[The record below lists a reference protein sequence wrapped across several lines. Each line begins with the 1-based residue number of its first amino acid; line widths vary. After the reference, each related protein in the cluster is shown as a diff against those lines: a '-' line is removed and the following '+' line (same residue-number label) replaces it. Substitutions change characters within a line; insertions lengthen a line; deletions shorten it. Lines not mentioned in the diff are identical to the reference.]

1 MFLTYNLVYFVV
13 PHLLIKGRYLSS
25 FVAVIALF
33 IATGVLNA
41 FVSPYVEGVRNFILH
56 PFFQQSL
63 PKRFASRD
71 FSYSLL
77 AGLRGGIT
85 IGGLAAAIKLMK
97 YWYVKEQSNLQLQKE
112 KAQIQLQLLK
122 AQVHPHFL
130 FNTLNNIYSFTQT
143 SSPVAA
149 KMVAGLSDMLRY
161 MLYEGDKPLV
171 PLAKELNMLRDY
183 IMLEQVRY
191 GARLDVHMDIPNNTD
206 DLYITPLILLPL
218 VENCFKHGA
227 SNMVEQSWINMTISI
242 EDDWMNMKLVNGK
255 ARDYNIRKVGT
266 GIGLQNVQKRLELIY
281 PQQHFIK
288 VTDEDDVFIV
298 DLKIGLQR
306 ITANRQI
313 IMPVELMPANA

>member
-1 MFLTYNLVYFVV
+1 
-13 PHLLIKGRYLSS
+13 
-25 FVAVIALF
+25 
-33 IATGVLNA
+33 
-41 FVSPYVEGVRNFILH
+41 
-56 PFFQQSL
+56 
-63 PKRFASRD
+63 
-71 FSYSLL
+71 
-77 AGLRGGIT
+77 
-85 IGGLAAAIKLMK
+85 MK

-171 PLAKELNMLRDY
+171 PLAKELNMLGDY

-191 GARLDVHMDIPNNTD
+191 GARLDVHMDIPNNTE

-242 EDDWMNMKLVNGK
+242 EGDWVNMKLINGK

-281 PQQHFIK
+281 PQHFIK

-306 ITANRQI
+306 ITASKQI
-313 IMPVELMPANA
+313 IMPVELMPVNA

>member
-1 MFLTYNLVYFVV
+1 
-13 PHLLIKGRYLSS
+13 
-25 FVAVIALF
+25 VIVLF

-41 FVSPYVEGVRNFILH
+41 FVGPYVEGVRNFILH
-56 PFFQQSL
+56 PFFQSL

-130 FNTLNNIYSFTQT
+130 FNTLNNIYSFTQI
-143 SSPVAA
+143 SSPEAA